1 MLSLLQY
8 ISFYFNIN
16 FAAFVG
22 FQIAVYAYVVLR
34 ILHTQLTSPSSP
46 SLKCLAGVL
55 LYLFYKLCH
64 ILIINSILYK
74 AICMPHCYFF
84 SLFDKKLNWTELSEL
99 PGKTE
104 LRSLTYEHRTKFYLN
119 AECLPGLLC
128 TFIRSRNYWDV
139 FAEVRQPSIQSK
151 CRMFNPIQVNYP
163 PSLTINRVRF
173 QLFDI
178 HSIIWSSELKSAK
191 ERQVVLKDA
200 SQTWSCEQRWKESRQ
215 ERWSWSRW

>member
-119 AECLPGLLC
+119 AECLPGLL
-128 TFIRSRNYWDV
+128 W
-139 FAEVRQPSIQSK
+139 
-151 CRMFNPIQVNYP
+151 MF
-163 PSLTINRVRF
+163 SF
-173 QLFDI
+173 
-178 HSIIWSSELKSAK
+178 SSETTGMSSQRSAN
-191 ERQVVLKDA
+191 QA
-200 SQTWSCEQRWKESRQ
+200 SNQNAGFFILFKWIIRRRWL
-215 ERWSWSRW
+215 